1 MIKDLSL
8 SLKAMLHGE
17 AAVGSELA
25 AATISLGAP
34 DADWR
39 AKGAGLMLDVYLYQV
54 TENRELRT
62 NERRVRPN
70 ADGTVTVERAPARV
84 ECAYVISAW
93 SFANVDGGA
102 AEPEEQEQ
110 RLLSQALAVLLRNP
124 DLPRS
129 YLTGLAVQE
138 IDLPIIT
145 AQPGSG
151 IGTSGDYWSSFE
163 THLRPT
169 IDCRVTV
176 AVDLLQDVTGPIVTT
191 AHVQYAPDESLY
203 LIGGIVRS
211 SAAPSLPIAG
221 AWVRAAETGR
231 TVVTDDLG
239 RFVVDRVSQGP
250 LTLSARAIGYQE
262 GAPRVLTVPQE
273 PDGLYDL
280 TLTPL

>member
-1 MIKDLSL
+1 VIKDLSL
-8 SLKAMLHGE
+8 SLKAMLTGE
-17 AAVGSELA
+17 AALGSELA

-39 AKGAGLMLDVYLYQV
+39 SKGSGLMLDVYLYQV
-54 TENRELRT
+54 SENRELRT
-62 NERRVRPN
+62 NERRIRPN
-70 ADGTVTVERAPARV
+70 ADGTVTVERAPSRV
-84 ECAYVISAW
+84 ECAYVVSAW
-93 SFANVDGGA
+93 SFATVNGGT

-124 DLPRS
+124 EMPRN
-129 YLTGLAVQE
+129 YLVGLAIQE
-138 IDLPIIT
+138 IDLPVVT

-163 THLRPT
+163 THLRPA

-176 AVDLLQDVTGPIVTT
+176 ALDLKQDVTGPMVTT
-191 AHVQYAPDESLY
+191 ARVQYAPDEALY

-211 SAAPSLPIAG
+211 STASAPIAG
-221 AWVRAAETGR
+221 AWVRAGETGR

-239 RFVVDRVSQGP
+239 RFVVDRVAGGP
-250 LTLSARAIGYQE
+250 LTLAARAVGYQE
-262 GAPRVLTVPQE
+262 GTPRLVTVPQE

>member
-8 SLKAMLHGE
+8 SLKAMLTGE
-17 AAVGSELA
+17 AAAGSELK

-34 DADWR
+34 DSEWR
-39 AKGAGLMLDVYLYQV
+39 GMGNGLVLDVYLYQV
-54 TENRELRT
+54 SENRELRT

-70 ADGTVTVERAPARV
+70 ADGSVTVERAPSRV
-84 ECAYVISAW
+84 ECAYVVSAW
-93 SFANVDGGA
+93 SFAAVNGGG

-124 DLPRS
+124 ELPRT

-138 IDLPIIT
+138 MDLPVVT

-176 AVDLLQDVTGPIVTT
+176 ALDLRQDVTGPMVTT
-191 AHVQYAPDESLY
+191 ARVQYAPDESLF
-203 LIGGIVRS
+203 LIGGVVRS
-211 SAAPSLPIAG
+211 SVPPSPPIAG
-221 AWVRAAETGR
+221 AWVRAMETGR
-231 TVVTDDLG
+231 TAVTDAMG
-239 RFVVDRVSQGP
+239 RFVVDRVSGGP
-250 LTLSARAIGYQE
+250 LTLAARAVGFQE
-262 GAPRVLTVPQE
+262 GPPRIVNVPQE